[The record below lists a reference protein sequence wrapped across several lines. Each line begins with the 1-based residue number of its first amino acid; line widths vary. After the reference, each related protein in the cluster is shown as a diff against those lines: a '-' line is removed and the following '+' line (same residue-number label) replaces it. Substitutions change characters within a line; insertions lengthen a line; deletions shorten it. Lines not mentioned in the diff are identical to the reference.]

1 LENLGSKLHVT
12 NSRLIEQMRRI
23 LPHVDSQGYLKQ
35 ARAAQNQVYALA
47 ESMHPQAWRERGLP
61 AALNETIGRALDE
74 AGMAYRC
81 VIGGRGLSRMS
92 VPVLTAAY
100 RSVCE
105 AVVYVSSRP
114 TCTSV
119 RVLLRGGETNGKQWL
134 TLRVEGLH
142 TPRVEVAAASYEPER
157 QRLATKLGASS
168 LDGDQLRD
176 LVSIFSGELH
186 LRSSDEYERVTVLL
200 HDMPYDAEGT
210 DNGPEPMRLWV
221 N

>member
-1 LENLGSKLHVT
+1 
-12 NSRLIEQMRRI
+12 
-23 LPHVDSQGYLKQ
+23 
-35 ARAAQNQVYALA
+35 
-47 ESMHPQAWRERGLP
+47 
-61 AALNETIGRALDE
+61 
-74 AGMAYRC
+74 
-81 VIGGRGLSRMS
+81 
-92 VPVLTAAY
+92 
-100 RSVCE
+100 
-105 AVVYVSSRP
+105 
-114 TCTSV
+114 
-119 RVLLRGGETNGKQWL
+119 
-134 TLRVEGLH
+134 
-142 TPRVEVAAASYEPER
+142 VEVAAASYEPER